1 MRLPLPR
8 FLTCGF
14 AALAVLALASPNA
27 FPDAP
32 APARKKKKAAVS
44 AADYAQWETL
54 RADSQSLSDDG
65 RWLAYIVSRVD
76 KKQSLHLLDLNGKT
90 KSKPVVTY
98 PQGGDPVFSKD
109 SQWLAVSIGKTPEEI
124 KKLEKAPPGAPK
136 PPAGR
141 VIKLRRLKDGVTT
154 EIKSV
159 LSISFSGDSR
169 FAAIEIE
176 GTPAPDKK
184 GGRALIVRD
193 LKNGTDTTFGN
204 IATHAWSDRGAL
216 LAMVVDSPD
225 ISNTLQVFD
234 PRRGLLRTLDSSP
247 QDYTSLRWRKDA
259 MDLVAAREMEHGKDE
274 DVSHVLLAWRGLGD
288 LGKRGEK
295 TAMIFNH
302 ATKKPFPDGM
312 YVASGTPSWT
322 KDGRGVLVDLREWKN
337 RPKALA
343 KSDAKTDQ
351 EKKAKTQPG
360 KKPETKPETKPEA
373 KPETKPEAE
382 PGKDPKAAPAKEEAG
397 NAAKPKPAEAKTLR
411 ESLEADSNVE
421 VWHARDAEI
430 MPLQK
435 RRAAMEENKRRQ
447 AIWWPEKNKLVQL
460 ASDLTEE
467 IRLPR
472 SGNQA
477 IGFDRT
483 PHERTAMFGPRL
495 NDIYRIDISSGKRK
509 QLLTGVEHLLDPSP
523 DGRQLLFVRE
533 GHIWSCRVDNGE
545 ERNLTAELKTA
556 FTNQEDDSLAKE
568 KRPYGQGRWLA
579 DSSAVLLDD
588 RFDVW
593 LVKPDGSAARR
604 LTDGS
609 GEMIRHRV
617 SDAGLTPS
625 KPMTLDEM
633 MIRHRVSDAGLTRKD
648 EGLLDPKRPL
658 YLSLFGERSKKSGY
672 ARLQPG
678 WENPANPPEVL
689 IWEDTLIGDLRM
701 AEKNPAMLVY
711 RKESYRDSPDLFL
724 TGPGFKDS
732 VALTKTNPFQRK
744 FRWGRAE
751 LVNYV
756 NESGVEL
763 QGALIYPAN
772 YRKGRQ
778 YPMVTYIYER
788 LSQNLH
794 RYAVPSETHPYNP
807 AVFSAEGYFV
817 FMPDIVYRPQ
827 EPGPSAVECIVPGVK
842 AVLATGM
849 VDPAKVALIG
859 HSWGAYQ
866 TAFTVTRSNVF
877 AAGVAGAPLTNMM
890 SMSMQIYWNSGDTN
904 ARIFSTSQG
913 RMDKPFWR
921 DVDNYIRNSPINGM
935 DQLKTPLLVAF
946 GDKDGA
952 VDFSQGVEMY
962 NAARRAEKDN
972 FVMLVYPGENHGLAR
987 QENMVDYHYRIREW
1001 LAHYLKGEKA
1011 PKWITDGQTFLE
1023 RKAELETRKKA
1034 REGGGKPA
1042 PKEP

>member
-1 MRLPLPR
+1 VIASDKIVPHPIMHPPR
-8 FLTCGF
+8 PHFRSFGI
-14 AALAVLALASPNA
+14 AALSVLMLASPSA
-27 FPDAP
+27 FPDEP
-32 APARKKKKAAVS
+32 APARKKKKQAVS
-44 AADYAQWETL
+44 PAEYAQWESL
-54 RADSQSLSDDG
+54 RADPQALSENG

-76 KKQSLHLLDLNGKT
+76 KKQSLHLLDLNGKN
-90 KSKPVVTY
+90 KAKPVVSY
-98 PQGGDPVFSKD
+98 EQGGDPVFSKD
-109 SQWLAVSIGKTPEEI
+109 GRWLAVSIGRSPEEI
-124 KKLEKAPPGAPK
+124 KKLAKAPQGEAK

-141 VIKLRRLKDGVTT
+141 VVKLRRLEDGETT
-154 EIKSV
+154 ELKSV
-159 LSISFSGDSR
+159 LSISFSRDSR
-169 FAAIEIE
+169 FAAFEIE
-176 GTPAPDKK
+176 GGPAPDKK
-184 GGRALIVRD
+184 AGRALIVRN

-204 IATHAWSDRGAL
+204 IAQHAWSDRGSL

-225 ISNTLQVFD
+225 ISNTLQVFE
-234 PRRGLLRTLDSSP
+234 PHRGLLRTLDSSP
-247 QDYTSLRWRKDA
+247 QDYGSLRWRKDA
-259 MDLVAAREMEHGKDE
+259 MDLVVSREMEHGKDE
-274 DVSHVLLAWRGLGD
+274 DVSHVLLAWRGLENA
-288 LGKRGEK
+288 GKRGGK
-295 TAMIFNH
+295 AAMIFDH
-302 ATKKPFPDGM
+302 AKTKPFPKDM
-312 YVASGTPSWT
+312 YIASGTPSWT
-322 KDGRGVLVDLREWKN
+322 KDGRGVMVDLREWKN
-337 RPKALA
+337 RPKAFA
-343 KSDAKTDQ
+343 EDTPKA
-351 EKKAKTQPG
+351 EAKKAPKTG
-360 KKPETKPETKPEA
+360 
-373 KPETKPEAE
+373 
-382 PGKDPKAAPAKEEAG
+382 PGKDGKKEDTP
-397 NAAKPKPAEAKTLR
+397 PKPAAAKTLR

-435 RRAAMEENKRRQ
+435 KRAAMEENKRHQ

-460 ASDLTEE
+460 GDELTEE
-467 IRLPR
+467 VRMMR
-472 SGNQA
+472 GGNHA
-477 IGFDRT
+477 LGLDRT

-495 NDIYRIDISSGKRK
+495 GDIYRIDLSNGKRK
-509 QLLTGVEHLLDPSP
+509 RLLAGVEYLLDPSP
-523 DGRQLLFVRE
+523 DGKHILFVRE
-533 GHIWSCRVDNGE
+533 GDIWSCRVDSGQ
-545 ERNLTAELKTA
+545 ERNLTGELKTA
-556 FTNQEDDSLAKE
+556 FTNQELDTLAKE
-568 KRPYGQGRWLA
+568 KRPYSQGQWLA

-609 GEMIRHRV
+609 GEMIRHRI
-617 SDAGLTPS
+617 S
-625 KPMTLDEM
+625 E
-633 MIRHRVSDAGLTRKD
+633 AGLTRED
-648 EGLLDPKRPL
+648 DGLLDPKRPI
-658 YLSLFGERSKKSGY
+658 YLSIYGERSKKSGY
-672 ARLQPG
+672 ARIPAG
-678 WENPANPPEVL
+678 WATSTTPPEVL
-689 IWEDTLIGDLRM
+689 IWQDKAVSDLRL
-701 AEKNPAMLVY
+701 AEKNEDVLVY

-724 TGPGFKDS
+724 TGPSFAKS
-732 VALTKTNPFQRK
+732 EALTKTNPFQRK

-756 NESGVEL
+756 NENGVEL

-772 YRKGRQ
+772 YRQGRK

-788 LSQNLH
+788 LSQNIH
-794 RYAVPSETHPYNP
+794 RYVVPSETHPYNP

-849 VDPAKVALIG
+849 VDPDKVALIG

-866 TAFTVTRSNVF
+866 TAFTVTHSDVF

-935 DQLKTPLLVAF
+935 DKLKTPLLVAF

-987 QENMVDYHYRIREW
+987 EENMVDYHYRIREW
-1001 LAHYLKGEKA
+1001 LAHYLKGDKA
-1011 PKWITDGQTFLE
+1011 PKWITDGQTHLE
-1023 RKAELETRKKA
+1023 RKAELEARKKA
-1034 REGGGKPA
+1034 RKVEVKPPA
-1042 PKEP
+1042 KEQ